1 MNKFAI
7 AAALSLATILPFVTA
22 SASAATVDT
31 KAALCT
37 KNPDK
42 AAKAGIDCTATSTIL
57 RDDAKAAT
65 KYPSGPVNFGNGI
78 VF

>member
-7 AAALSLATILPFVTA
+7 AAALSLATILPFATAPA
-22 SASAATVDT
+22 SAGTVDT
-31 KAALCT
+31 KAAVCA

-42 AAKAGIDCTATSTIL
+42 AAKTGIDCTATSTIT
-57 RDDAKAAT
+57 RDADKAAK
-65 KYPSGPVNFGNGI
+65 KYPSGPVSFGNGI